1 MKHEAYPGGP
11 IGRLTGPEADEARK
25 ILTEMGF
32 TDLGQIYKDDWDKRN
47 ALIGEMD
54 LELTKIEE
62 LNLAL
67 GGLAGY
73 INSIIPEDDDDEE
86 EPPTEE
92 EITKILA
99 IPVTGIDRMGGVAM
113 QHGGFTRSSGLAFLH
128 PNEVIMPL
136 NRMIDMLGM
145 QGSGGLSIGS
155 LSIPV
160 SISGGSSLRPADVQ
174 VAITNAIRGRA
185 GTELVRAGRRIGL

>member
-1 MKHEAYPGGP
+1 
-11 IGRLTGPEADEARK
+11 
-25 ILTEMGF
+25 MGF
-32 TDLGQIYKDDWDKRN
+32 EDLGQIYKDDWDKRN

-54 LELTKIEE
+54 VELTKIEE

-73 INSIIPEDDDDEE
+73 INSITDPKPPTE
-86 EPPTEE
+86 EPPTED
-92 EITKILA
+92 EINKVLA
-99 IPVTGIDRMGGVAM
+99 IPVTSVDRMGGVAM

-145 QGSGGLSIGS
+145 QGGGGLSIGS

-174 VAITNAIRGRA
+174 AAITNAIRGRA